1 MFFDLRIGEEDV
13 GRVVIGLFGKTVPK
27 TVENFMALA
36 TREVRGV
43 WHPGPHLPLLRS
55 CSVPWGSTR
64 ATELWS
70 IPSPHSMFS
79 LHTSRKDLASRAA
92 SSTV

>member
-1 MFFDLRIGEEDV
+1 M

-27 TVENFMALA
+27 TVDNFMALA
-36 TREVRGV
+36 TGEVRGPWGSV
-43 WHPGPHLPLLRS
+43 PHLPLLGS
-55 CSVPWGSTR
+55 CSVPWGSAG

-70 IPSPHSMFS
+70 VPSPHSVFS
-79 LHTSRKDLASRAA
+79 LHTPRKDLASRAA